1 MIVIVVV
8 VSIVAI
14 WTVVYTIIISSIV
27 MAVMMYRLPH
37 ADRVV
42 VCCGIAHGGMA

>member
-14 WTVVYTIIISSIV
+14 WTVVYTIIMSSIV

-42 VCCGIAHGGMA
+42 VCGGIAHGGMA